1 MPNTAMLA
9 IALVAATATAT
20 ATGAPAQRGRGI
32 HFGLGAGPS
41 RPTGAF
47 RDRDALTR
55 GQRTSFVPIVI
66 GVGW

>member
-1 MPNTAMLA
+1 MPRLVPNTAMLA
-9 IALVAATATAT
+9 IALVAAT